1 MNQPILAVRKSQSPE
16 QIYKFSIKG
25 VPTNIERYG
34 CGHINTTYLVETDEK
49 KRYIFQRISD
59 AFDVN
64 ILMSNISSVLT
75 FLNEKIA
82 DDRGSM
88 RLVKTIDG
96 SDFYADNTGNY
107 RVYEFVEGSICL
119 QSAES
124 QNDFYECAVAFG
136 NFQKMLED
144 FPAESLKE
152 PIKNFHNTIDRY
164 RLFKEAVD
172 NDVMGRAKLVEKEI
186 AFALSH
192 EAEGSVLQ
200 KMRESGEL
208 PIRVTHNDTK
218 LNNVLLDE
226 KTHKALCVIDLDTV
240 MPGLA
245 AYDFGDSIRF
255 GAATAAEDEKDLS
268 KVTIDLNLYRIF
280 ASGYI
285 GSCNLT
291 KKEIET
297 LPLGAKTMTLECG
310 LRFLT
315 DYLNGDTYFATHYAD
330 QNLDRCRTQ
339 FKLVSEMEKHRI
351 ELEEIV
357 KALAPN
363 M

>member
-1 MNQPILAVRKSQSPE
+1 M
-16 QIYKFSIKG
+16 SIEINKALNF
-25 VPTNIERYG
+25 NIVGTPVSVERYG
-34 CGHINTTYLVETDEK
+34 CGHINTTYLVETDK
-49 KRYIFQRISD
+49 QKRYILQRISD

-64 ILMSNISSVLT
+64 ILMNNISAVLKFT
-75 FLNEKIA
+75 SENTNDE
-82 DDRGSM
+82 RGSM
-88 RLVKTIDG
+88 KLVKTLDG
-96 SDFYADNTGNY
+96 KDFYSDSTGNY
-107 RVYEFVEGSICL
+107 RVYEFVEDSICL

-124 QNDFYECAVAFG
+124 PNDFYECAVAFG
-136 NFQKMLED
+136 KFQKMLEK
-144 FPAESLKE
+144 FPAETLGE
-152 PIKNFHNTIDRY
+152 PLKNFHNTIDRY
-164 RLFKEAVD
+164 RLFKEAVSKD
-172 NDVMGRAKLVEKEI
+172 IMDRVKFVKDEI
-186 AFALSH
+186 EFALSH
-192 EAEGSVLQ
+192 EADGSILQ

-268 KVTIDLNLYRIF
+268 KMTINLELYRTF
-280 ASGYI
+280 AKGFLE
-285 GSCNLT
+285 SCDLT

-310 LRFLT
+310 VRFLT
-315 DYLNGDTYFATHYAD
+315 DYLNGDVYFRTSYEG

-339 FKLVSEMEKHRI
+339 FKLVSEMEKHF
-351 ELEEIV
+351 EDMKL
-357 KALAPN
+357 
-363 M
+363 